1 MTRVLEEANFSEL
14 VQKSTDTVDRL
25 LRTNKHALRLR
36 RRGQDE
42 DLVLLTATR
51 SEQDGEIVDVAIR
64 LLRSVLSNPV
74 VRSKCLLD
82 IIPSAF
88 PWTRFL
94 PVEDQVD
101 FAQELVNVMEAS
113 SDIDNPEPVLDT
125 IEQWR
130 HTAEVYSS
138 PRLLAQ
144 LREPVENYGPAA
156 EPAA

>member
-14 VQKSTDTVDRL
+14 VQRSTDTVNRL

-51 SEQDGEIVDVAIR
+51 SQQEGEIVDVAIR
-64 LLRSVLSNPV
+64 LLRSVLSDPV
-74 VRSKCLLD
+74 VRSKSLPD
-82 IIPSAF
+82 IIPGAF
-88 PWTRFL
+88 PWTRLL
-94 PVEDQVD
+94 PIADQVK

-113 SDIDNPEPVLDT
+113 SDIDNPEPILDT

-144 LREPVENYGPAA
+144 LRQPVEDFGPAA